1 MTSNWP
7 LTTHTTILYCLLF
20 MVWLGM
26 EILGI
31 TLTITGYT
39 TAGWSILGVFTG
51 LVLVASLVAL
61 VVSIRLAWLADIDDA
76 KVIANAERAT
86 APVVPVAPVD
96 RAHVLPASANAFLV
110 NLENAGA
117 V

>member
-1 MTSNWP
+1 MTSDSP
-7 LTTHTTILYCLLF
+7 LTAHTTILYCLLF
-20 MVWLGM
+20 LVWLGM

-61 VVSIRLAWLADIDDA
+61 GVSIRLAWLAGIDDA
-76 KVIANAERAT
+76 KVINNAERAT
-86 APVVPVAPVD
+86 AAAP
-96 RAHVLPASANAFLV
+96 VLPASANAFLV

>member
-1 MTSNWP
+1 M
-7 LTTHTTILYCLLF
+7 HMTILYCLLF

-26 EILGI
+26 EILGVALI
-31 TLTITGYT
+31 TAGYT

-51 LVLVASLVAL
+51 LVLLASLVAL
-61 VVSIRLAWLADIDDA
+61 GVSIRLAWLAGIDDA
-76 KVIANAERAT
+76 EGAAA
-86 APVVPVAPVD
+86 PVAPAAPAAPAVPAAPID

>member
-1 MTSNWP
+1 
-7 LTTHTTILYCLLF
+7 
-20 MVWLGM
+20 M

-61 VVSIRLAWLADIDDA
+61 GVSIRLAWLAGIDDA
-76 KVIANAERAT
+76 KVINNAERAT
-86 APVVPVAPVD
+86 AAAP
-96 RAHVLPASANAFLV
+96 VLPASANAFLV

>member
-1 MTSNWP
+1 MTSDWP
-7 LTTHTTILYCLLF
+7 LTMHTTILYCLLF

-26 EILGI
+26 EILGVA
-31 TLTITGYT
+31 LTTAGYT

-61 VVSIRLAWLADIDDA
+61 GVSIRFAWLARIDDA
-76 KVIANAERAT
+76 EVAT
-86 APVVPVAPVD
+86 APVAPA
-96 RAHVLPASANAFLV
+96 AHTLPASANAFLV

>member
-1 MTSNWP
+1 
-7 LTTHTTILYCLLF
+7 
-20 MVWLGM
+20 M

-31 TLTITGYT
+31 TLTVTGYT

-51 LVLVASLVAL
+51 LVVVASLVAL
-61 VVSIRLAWLADIDDA
+61 GVSIRLAWLARIT
-76 KVIANAERAT
+76 NTERAT
-86 APVVPVAPVD
+86 AAAP
-96 RAHVLPASANAFLV
+96 VLPASANAFVV